1 MEYLLDTWLEA
12 TEQIDGRKTL
22 RRATEM
28 IGQRTEVLDELTLRT
43 RAHYVSDIEIATFLE
58 ALDYP
63 EAAEVVRENYPQGA
77 KGRSGDLGEILC
89 TEVIEEWCG
98 FDVPI
103 RKLRYKDHREQ
114 AMRGE
119 DVIGVRQEDTG
130 DLSLLKAEAKSA
142 QALATQ
148 TVVEARQGLDANSG
162 RPSGHAMM
170 YVGRRLL
177 EQGGASAELGKKILA
192 ESARQAVPK
201 TRISHFFF
209 AMTGSAAG
217 EMIDN
222 DFEQAE
228 AGRNQIVV
236 HLRIPEHADFVE
248 EVYNKV
254 NDRALN

>member
-1 MEYLLDTWLEA
+1 MDYMLDTWLEA
-12 TEQIDGRKTL
+12 TEETDNRKTL
-22 RRATEM
+22 WRATEVV
-28 IGQRTEVLDELTLRT
+28 GQRSEVLDELTLRT

-58 ALDYP
+58 SLDYH
-63 EAAEVVRENYPQGA
+63 EAAEVVRENYPEGA
-77 KGRSGDLGEILC
+77 TGRSGDLGEILC

-98 FDVPI
+98 FNVPI

-148 TVVEARQGLDANSG
+148 TVLEARQGLDANSG

-170 YVGRRLL
+170 YVARRLL
-177 EQGGASAELGKKILA
+177 EQGGAPAELGKKIMR
-192 ESARQAVPK
+192 ESVRKAVPK
-201 TRISHFFF
+201 TRISHLFF

-217 EMIDN
+217 DMIDN

-228 AGRNQIVV
+228 TDRDQILV
-236 HLRIPEHADFVE
+236 HLRIPKHADFVE
-248 EVYNKV
+248 EVYNEV
-254 NDRALN
+254 NKRALD